1 MIYEISTNTT
11 DWKIFPSTELEEI
24 SQNILMI
31 ILTPKYS
38 VPLDRAFGIDYT
50 LLDAPINNS
59 QALMTAE
66 IVQAINT
73 FEPRAKVTEII
84 YNSSDLAKLD
94 CTVRFRLNEV

>member
-1 MIYEISTNTT
+1 MIYEVTTNTS
-11 DWKIFPSTELEEI
+11 DWKIYPSTELEEI
-24 SQNILMI
+24 AQNILMI

-66 IVQAINT
+66 IVQAVNT
-73 FEPRAKVTEII
+73 FEPRAKVHEVI

-94 CTVRFRLNEV
+94 VTVRFSI